1 MTPSQGMAE
10 FFAMEANEYL
20 TRLDALVSAGGTP
33 DATEF
38 VRLARA
44 LRGSALMA
52 NQQRIAAS
60 AGGLEAFARAL
71 KDTRL
76 MWDAANK
83 QMGIRAV
90 DDLKI
95 FVRALPQWGPA
106 EDAKA
111 LALAQELE
119 RLAGGGR
126 TPGKPAPRAP
136 DAGTRALVARE
147 GAALA
152 SELDRLSASL
162 AQNPA

>member
-76 MWDAANK
+76 TWDAANR
-83 QMGIRAV
+83 QIGIRAV
-90 DDLKI
+90 DDLKRQGQ
-95 FVRALPQWGPA
+95 VN
-106 EDAKA
+106 
-111 LALAQELE
+111 
-119 RLAGGGR
+119 
-126 TPGKPAPRAP
+126 
-136 DAGTRALVARE
+136 
-147 GAALA
+147 GADMHA
-152 SELDRLSASL
+152 
-162 AQNPA
+162 